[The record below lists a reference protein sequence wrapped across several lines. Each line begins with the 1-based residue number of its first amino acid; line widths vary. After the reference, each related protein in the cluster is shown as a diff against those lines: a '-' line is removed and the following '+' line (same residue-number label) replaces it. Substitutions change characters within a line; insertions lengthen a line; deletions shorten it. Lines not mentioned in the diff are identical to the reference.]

1 MPIKLNKKCL
11 DEVVTFEHQEK
22 GVIKSERL
30 LGKIVPSKDFNKTKK
45 TMKTNKT
52 KKNKQIYIYKALG
65 NNKFSKRKTK
75 VPINYKR
82 KTYTKKSLKT
92 YKSYLEDFYCTEKKV
107 PKNIQGFEV
116 NKWMNRIRRHYL
128 RISDVLKMKKGDKIK
143 LLVLDRNVNDVT
155 SKNKTNKEL
164 VSYTPKHFFRK
175 NFAVYTHN
183 SGLKG
188 TIKYFNMDLMV
199 FQFEIE
205 YQKNHWYPLNNNGK
219 LGKKD
224 RHGYAD
230 FKDKAGLHY
239 SEFPKTTPIGFRG
252 PMIKYSILKDLPKVY
267 WYAK

>member
-11 DEVVTFEHQEK
+11 EEVITFEHQGK
-22 GVIKSERL
+22 GQKHGVIKSERL
-30 LGKIVPSKDFNKTKK
+30 IGKIVPSKDFKK
-45 TMKTNKT
+45 TN
-52 KKNKQIYIYKALG
+52 KNKQIYIYKALG

-75 VPINYKR
+75 VPTHYKR
-82 KTYTKKSLKT
+82 KTYTKKSLKR

-116 NKWMNRIRRHYL
+116 NKWMNRIRKHYL

-143 LLVLDRNVNDVT
+143 LLVLDRNVTDIT

-183 SGLKG
+183 SKLKG
-188 TIKYFNMDLMV
+188 TIKYFNINSMN

-205 YQKNHWYPLNNNGK
+205 YQKNNWYPLNNNGK

-224 RHGYAD
+224 RQGFAD

-239 SEFPKTTPIGFRG
+239 SEFPKSTPLGFRG
-252 PMIKYSILKDLPKVY
+252 PMIKYSSLKDLPKVY
-267 WYAK
+267 WYTK